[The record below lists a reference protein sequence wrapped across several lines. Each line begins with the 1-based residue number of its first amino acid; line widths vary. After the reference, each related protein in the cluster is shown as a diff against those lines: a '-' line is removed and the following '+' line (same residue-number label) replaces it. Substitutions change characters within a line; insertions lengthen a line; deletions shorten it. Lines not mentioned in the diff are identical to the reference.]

1 VSMYGKYR
9 PCGKVDQAR
18 SHAQEVTHGISD
30 KWKTTVYAQFA
41 ASGLCTLLI
50 KQALRALPR
59 MNWEKVA
66 FAVNQYVQQLRLTE
80 EAREQSDPASYLSL
94 PALQLPEENDFE
106 LLEAVWTMGL
116 FCAFL
121 VLVSSS
127 FLFFFNWSISISVH
141 SPPSFCPD
149 PQFRPQAEP
158 QINNPVSLSSSK
170 FRFSDTRMHVITTFH
185 TLLIQSS
192 VLLFIAGSGI
202 QSWHLGAKT
211 VAIGL
216 WVACGLWTLIVAIQ
230 TFTWGF
236 DSPDIHL
243 DSYSRI
249 KVGGPGVPVDTASET
264 PERDHIK
271 FLKS

>member
-1 VSMYGKYR
+1 
-9 PCGKVDQAR
+9 
-18 SHAQEVTHGISD
+18 
-30 KWKTTVYAQFA
+30 
-41 ASGLCTLLI
+41 
-50 KQALRALPR
+50 

-66 FAVNQYVQQLRLTE
+66 FAVNQYVQQLRLAE
-80 EAREQSDPASYLSL
+80 EAREQSDSASSL
-94 PALQLPEENDFE
+94 PFPALQLPEENDFE

-127 FLFFFNWSISISVH
+127 FLFFFHWSISVSVH
-141 SPPSFCPD
+141 SPPPFCPD
-149 PQFRPQAEP
+149 PHLHPQAEARTKD
-158 QINNPVSLSSSK
+158 PVSLTSSK
-170 FRFSDTRMHVITTFH
+170 FRFSDTRMHVITTLH

-202 QSWHLGAKT
+202 QSWHLGART

-216 WVACGLWTLIVAIQ
+216 WVACGLWTLVVAIQ

-236 DSPDIHL
+236 NPPDTDVHF
-243 DSYSRI
+243 DSYSKI
-249 KVGGPGVPVDTASET
+249 KAGVLVDPAPET
-264 PERDHIK
+264 PEREHIR